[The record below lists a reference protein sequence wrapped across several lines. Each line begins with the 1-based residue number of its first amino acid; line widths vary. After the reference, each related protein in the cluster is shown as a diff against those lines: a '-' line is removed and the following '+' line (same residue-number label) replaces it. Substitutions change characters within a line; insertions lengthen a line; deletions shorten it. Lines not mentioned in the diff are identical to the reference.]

1 MNPEELFDL
10 FQRVTRGLTMHRAYY
25 GNVYVID
32 PIVLIYAPRQNAWRV
47 FHRHQ
52 NWTVVVSGGLTFT
65 ITEQP
70 GDPTDDLVWLM
81 LKG

>member
-10 FQRVTRGLTMHRAYY
+10 FQRVTRGQHMARAYY
-25 GNVYVID
+25 GNVYVLD
-32 PIVLIYAPRQNAWRV
+32 PIVLIYAPLQNQWRV
-47 FHRHQ
+47 FHRHMD
-52 NWTVVVSGGLTFT
+52 WTLSVMGGLTFT
-65 ITEQP
+65 ITEQH